1 MNEKMKVLANC
12 RQGMAL
18 AILLLALVAAPALAG
33 EGAEADH
40 YVVFTAEQVQH
51 LTLPQ
56 LDGPYWT
63 PTPEV
68 IAEVERRLPGYVNIY
83 APKYNTKL
91 KGDLAQYKRQY
102 LGYTLA
108 GRKMVYVNAFCE
120 DFDRWRHAFIWV
132 YGGGE
137 CFFQVS
143 YDPQAK
149 MFFMFTINGEL

>member
-1 MNEKMKVLANC
+1 MKKTKAFAEYRPGILLAV
-12 RQGMAL
+12 
-18 AILLLALVAAPALAG
+18 LLLALAAAPAIAG
-33 EGAEADH
+33 GEEAAH
-40 YVVFTAEQVQH
+40 YVVFTAEEVQN

-63 PTPEV
+63 PSPEV
-68 IAEVERRLPGYVNIY
+68 IAEVERRLPRYVNLY
-83 APKYNTKL
+83 APKYNKKL

-108 GRKMVYVNAFCE
+108 GRRMVYVNAFCE
-120 DFDRWRHAFIWV
+120 EFERWRRAFIWV